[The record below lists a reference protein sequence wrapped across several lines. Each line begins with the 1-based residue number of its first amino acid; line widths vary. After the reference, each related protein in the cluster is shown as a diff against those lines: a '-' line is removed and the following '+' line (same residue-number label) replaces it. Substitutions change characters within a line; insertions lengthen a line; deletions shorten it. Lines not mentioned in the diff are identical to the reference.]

1 MTGEPRPTLL
11 SRSLRARHDLPFVL
25 DALRTETVGGA
36 ILLVAAVIA
45 IAWANTPLS
54 DVYESIAEW
63 RPLDVADLA
72 LGPLSF
78 HLDLTLA
85 AWAADGLLA
94 IFFFVVGVELKREFV
109 AGSLRRPAQAAL
121 PIAAAVGGMIVPAI
135 VYVATVTASGAGEDL
150 GGWGVPVATD
160 IAFALAVLA
169 VVSSRL
175 PTALRVFLLTLAVVD
190 DMLAIVIIAIFYTES
205 VSVEY
210 LALAALPLAAFA
222 ILVRRRV
229 TSGWLLVPLAL
240 VTWLLVHES
249 GVHATIAGVL
259 LGLVVPVARPGSG
272 ASCLAERF
280 EHVWRPVSAGLAIPV
295 FAFFS
300 AGVDLRDGG
309 LTAVL
314 DEPAAAGVALAL
326 VVGKPVGVML
336 AAVLVA
342 RFTRATLDPDI
353 AWRDLLGLSLLTGIG
368 FTVSLLIA
376 ELAFADDPD
385 ASALVRGG
393 VILGSVVSAVL
404 AVAVLRSRD
413 RHYRRAEERER
424 AHDVPPST

>member
-1 MTGEPRPTLL
+1 VTGEPRPTLL